1 MWNDFCICKLEIVF
15 IFFNNLRNVCDKYF
29 FKLVIK
35 ILFVSKMAFI
45 NLKLVKFYLVVFKK
59 EEGVWNGS
67 ILMMFMW
74 VGKYMLLLSRGSGV
88 LGFFYKC
95 EVFIN
100 LFLWGLF

>member
-1 MWNDFCICKLEIVF
+1 MEEKINVLVDIRSKIFKTMWNDFCICKLEIVF

-59 EEGVWNGS
+59 EEGV
-67 ILMMFMW
+67 
-74 VGKYMLLLSRGSGV
+74 
-88 LGFFYKC
+88 
-95 EVFIN
+95 
-100 LFLWGLF
+100 